1 MAALG
6 LLSSK
11 GYQVTA
17 FYIQQDAN
25 MLDQNELVNLERLCA
40 RYGAPMQVMEAPP
53 VAGPPSEFVLSDARD
68 KIKLFQQNGY
78 DFDFVATWYQVSV
91 QLGERGDGI
100 QLLQPSD
107 ATNGGSFLLCVLN
120 RDQLDTLVPK
130 QNAASVSKQEKN
142 IFGQIVDFFVP
153 KEKNEYSSYEKTSV
167 ENRAAQQQASNR
179 NDYEEQKDRMSKDAI
194 TETNPINTPQSPV
207 GRPLQPSPS
216 PQQTAN
222 AVAAHRRP
230 APQTFSKGVSPSPRT
245 QALDPIVGTSRADPS
260 TRSSWR
266 ASQGPPSALGPD
278 FTGSNT
284 YPGADSARRAR
295 PLDPWRTERTSNQML
310 QSDNMQSRPS
320 SSWGAR
326 NGQSATDGTISL
338 QNVYGNSGNSA
349 VSSWTTR
356 SEDRGQGFYADK
368 RVDDGGASITETT
381 KPRDNIPL
389 SRQYST
395 PKKRPEPLMPI
406 DAPRSDAMSAW
417 TGSTVSSRSTSNYP
431 ERPLSGSSSWGT
443 DARSN
448 KDIRPDPLQPT
459 DPRSTE
465 AVSTW
470 TGSTYSSSSRISN
483 QQNPLQPIDPPP
495 SDATSVWTG
504 STPGRSNERNT
515 NDDFSRMPVSTE
527 LRTRGK
533 SDYVSD
539 VSSPSQRSINADAP
553 TKQTK
558 VEDFYQDRR
567 PPQPDSRQAET
578 LEQDDR
584 WGRSESNN
592 FYDSNNVDEQPNWNA
607 PQPQEKLY
615 QDRINGSGQDV
626 TAKKWEPLETEA
638 LYEAVQDAFA
648 YFSQLAPEQ
657 VRSDLK
663 QRGEWYE
670 LEQFPPEILVT
681 PKTPVEDCSSR
692 VYIQTGFFQ
701 ENGDWIMY
709 GFQGETESL
718 VLRGLIQILSDIT
731 QEVSIDAVLALP
743 PNEIVKV
750 LGLEPALR
758 QKEKRDMIAI
768 WSSLQQQIQETLFG
782 YTKNKNDSE
791 YQPSIMRTSIPG
803 AESARSE
810 AQKGWGTES
819 STSNDKKQQ
828 NTSGSSPPFA
838 IWDSTSST
846 TPSSSPSDRL
856 SRLDRLS
863 STSTPNFADG
873 AQVDASA
880 NKAPWDNWTPPP
892 TQDKQSTSPNTPSTM
907 GTSIPGAGSGKKET
921 KKGWGPGSST
931 NSDNSD
937 KKQSDRSGST
947 PPFAIWDPTSA
958 SVQSS
963 PSPSPPSSSS
973 SDRLSRLDRLSS
985 PSTPKFADG
994 AQVDPSANKAPWD
1007 NWTPPSKPNGQ
1018 STSGS
1023 SSSTRSSMSGSRNA
1037 DSQMPKS
1044 QNESYRE
1051 RSATSDQQNGW
1062 KGPTDFDPN
1071 SPSVATS
1078 IPGAGQAK
1086 PEVKS
1091 GWKPSRGR
1099 SESDDNKSGSN
1110 KSENQPPWN
1119 TWTPP
1124 AQAPEKTQRDQNQ
1137 RAQQQSGWR
1146 GDTDFDPSQP
1156 SVGAS
1161 IPGAGQAKP
1170 EVKSG
1175 WQPSRGRSSSS
1186 NNSNNND
1193 FDNSQT
1199 QPPWNTW
1206 TPQAQGQQDPKGGQY
1221 RRAQQ
1226 QSDWTGDTDFDPSQP
1241 SVAASIPGAGQ
1252 AIPEVKS
1259 GWKPSRGR
1267 SESDD
1272 NKSGSNN
1279 NDNQPPWNT
1288 WSPPSTQN
1296 SAGDAGTLEN
1306 DPEMYGIEIDDFDP
1320 TLPSTGS
1327 SIPGA
1332 GGSKPTVK
1340 KGWSPGGRK

>member
-1 MAALG
+1 
-6 LLSSK
+6 
-11 GYQVTA
+11 
-17 FYIQQDAN
+17 
-25 MLDQNELVNLERLCA
+25 MLDQNELVDLERRCA

-68 KIKLFQQNGY
+68 KIKLFQQNGF
-78 DFDFVATWYQVSV
+78 DFDYVATWYQVSV

-100 QLLQPSD
+100 QLMQPSD
-107 ATNGGSFLLCVLN
+107 ATNGDSFLLCMLN

-153 KEKNEYSSYEKTSV
+153 KEKNDYSSYERTSA
-167 ENRAAQQQASNR
+167 ESQASRQQASNK
-179 NDYEEQKDRMSKDAI
+179 NEYEEQKDRQSKDAI
-194 TETNPINTPQSPV
+194 TESNPNNTPQSPAV
-207 GRPLQPSPS
+207 RPLQTLPLQ
-216 PQQTAN
+216 QQTAST
-222 AVAAHRRP
+222 VAAPRRP
-230 APQTFSKGVSPSPRT
+230 PPKTFSKDASSSPRT
-245 QALDPIVGTSRADPS
+245 QSLDPLVGTSRADPS

-284 YPGADSARRAR
+284 YPGADAARRAR
-295 PLDPWRTERTSNQML
+295 PLDPWRSERTSNQML

-320 SSWGAR
+320 SNWGAR
-326 NGQSATDGTISL
+326 NGQSATDGTIAL
-338 QNVYGNSGNSA
+338 QNIYGNSGNSA

-381 KPRDNIPL
+381 KPRDNIPP

-406 DAPRSDAMSAW
+406 DAPRSEAMSAW
-417 TGSTVSSRSTSNYP
+417 TGSTVSSRSASNYP
-431 ERPLSGSSSWGT
+431 ERLLSGSSSWVTG
-443 DARSN
+443 ARSN

-459 DPRSTE
+459 DPRPNE

-470 TGSTYSSSSRISN
+470 TGSTYSSSSRNTN

-504 STPGRSNERNT
+504 SIPGRSNERNS

-539 VSSPSQRSINADAP
+539 VRNPSQRSIKADAP
-553 TKQTK
+553 TEQKK
-558 VEDFYQDRR
+558 VDDFYQNRR
-567 PPQPDSRQAET
+567 PPEPDSQQAET
-578 LEQDDR
+578 LKQDDR
-584 WGRSESNN
+584 WGRPESNN
-592 FYDSNNVDEQPNWNA
+592 FYDSNNVDGQPNWNA
-607 PQPQEKLY
+607 PQPQEQLY
-615 QDRINGSGQDV
+615 QDRINGSGQDG
-626 TAKKWEPLETEA
+626 TTKTWEPLEAEA

-670 LEQFPPEILVT
+670 LEQFPLEILVT
-681 PKTPVEDCSSR
+681 PQASVEDCSSR
-692 VYIQTGFFQ
+692 VSIQTGFFQ

-768 WSSLQQQIQETLFG
+768 WNSLQQQIQETIFG
-782 YTKNKNDSE
+782 YSRNKNDLE
-791 YQPSIMRTSIPG
+791 YQPSIMGTSIPG
-803 AESARSE
+803 TGNDKSE
-810 AQKGWGTES
+810 ARKGWGPES
-819 STSNDKKQQ
+819 STSNNKKQP
-828 NTSGSSPPFA
+828 NTSGSPPPFA
-838 IWDSTSST
+838 IWDPTSST
-846 TPSSSPSDRL
+846 AQSSPPPSSPSSSPSDRL

-863 STSTPNFADG
+863 STSTPKFADG

-892 TQDKQSTSPNTPSTM
+892 TQDKQSTPPNAPSTM
-907 GTSIPGAGSGKKET
+907 GTSIPGAASGKTGT

-931 NSDNSD
+931 NSD
-937 KKQSDRSGST
+937 KKQPNTSGST
-947 PPFAIWDPTSA
+947 PPFAIWNPTSA
-958 SVQSS
+958 SVESS
-963 PSPSPPSSSS
+963 PSPSPPSSSP

-985 PSTPKFADG
+985 PSTPKVADG

-1023 SSSTRSSMSGSRNA
+1023 STSSRSSKSGSRNSV
-1037 DSQMPKS
+1037 SQMPKS
-1044 QNESYRE
+1044 QNDSHRE
-1051 RSATSDQQNGW
+1051 RSATSDQQTGW

-1071 SPSVATS
+1071 SLSVATS
-1078 IPGAGQAK
+1078 IPGTSQAK

-1099 SESDDNKSGSN
+1099 FESDDNKSGSN
-1110 KSENQPPWN
+1110 KNENQPPWN

-1124 AQAPEKTQRDQNQ
+1124 PQAPEKTQRDQNQ

-1175 WQPSRGRSSSS
+1175 WQPSRERSSSS

-1193 FDNSQT
+1193 FDNNQT

-1206 TPQAQGQQDPKGGQY
+1206 TPPAQVQQDAKGGQY
-1221 RRAQQ
+1221 QRAQQ
-1226 QSDWTGDTDFDPSQP
+1226 QSDWTGDTVFDPSQP

-1252 AIPEVKS
+1252 AKPEVKS
-1259 GWKPSRGR
+1259 GWKPSRGL
-1267 SESDD
+1267 SGSDD
-1272 NKSGSNN
+1272 NRSGFSNN
-1279 NDNQPPWNT
+1279 ENQPPWNT
-1288 WSPPSTQN
+1288 WSPPSTKN
-1296 SAGDAGTLEN
+1296 STGDADRFEN
-1306 DPEMYGIEIDDFDP
+1306 DPEMYGIEIPDFDP